1 MSLNNEDNEKILEG
15 IISVSPPTVVSCTTL
30 LGIPLSDW
38 VYISTIIYT
47 IVGIITLIKKHWI
60 DPWREQKKK
69 LLKIQNRKNI
79 EKDLN
84 AEQERRTP

>member
-1 MSLNNEDNEKILEG
+1 MSLNNEDNEKILES

-47 IVGIITLIKKHWI
+47 IVGIITLIKKHWL

-69 LLKIQNRKNI
+69 LLEIQHRKNT

-84 AEQERRTP
+84 AKQERRTP

>member
-1 MSLNNEDNEKILEG
+1 MSLNNEDNEKILES

-47 IVGIITLIKKHWI
+47 IVGIITLIKKHWL

-69 LLKIQNRKNI
+69 LLKIQHRMNI

-84 AEQERRTP
+84 AKQERRTP

>member
-1 MSLNNEDNEKILEG
+1 MNINNEDNEKILEG
-15 IISVSPPTVVSCTTL
+15 IVSVSPPTVVSCTTL

-69 LLKIQNRKNI
+69 LLAIQHRRNI
-79 EKDLN
+79 HDYLESNNN
-84 AEQERRTP
+84 ANQ

>member
-1 MSLNNEDNEKILEG
+1 MILKDEDNEKILEG
-15 IISVSPPTVVSCTTL
+15 LVSVSPPTVVSCTTL

-47 IVGIITLIKKHWI
+47 LVGILTLIKRYWI
-60 DPWREQKKK
+60 DPWREQRKK
-69 LLKIQNRKNI
+69 LLEIQHRKNA

-84 AEQERRTP
+84 AKQERRTP

>member
-47 IVGIITLIKKHWI
+47 IVGIITLIKKHWF

-69 LLKIQNRKNI
+69 LLEIQHRKNI

-84 AEQERRTP
+84 AKQERRIT